1 MGNALSQMQM
11 LYEPEEDRILFRVNS
26 TSGEEFRFWLTR
38 RYTLLLIKVL
48 KDYADKDP
56 DVSAQATPAEKKA
69 VEEFKQEQ
77 RLSDANFSKQFEE
90 ESNSFPLGEVTRLAF
105 KLSFSLKDS
114 SMHLSVQPKTGQGIN
129 FVINQ
134 EINASMIQLLKAAS
148 EKADWGIQSAFSTSG
163 QYAVEPQNRVI
174 N

>member
-11 LYEPEEDRILFRVNS
+11 LYVAEEDRILFRVNS

-38 RYTLLLIKVL
+38 RYTLLLAKVL
-48 KDYADKDP
+48 RDYADKDP
-56 DVSAQATPAEKKA
+56 DVSVQATPEEKKA

-77 RLSDANFSKQFEE
+77 RLSGANFSRQFTE
-90 ESNSFPLGEVTRLAF
+90 ESNSFPLGETTHLAF
-105 KLSFSLKDS
+105 KLSFSPKDA
-114 SMHLSVQPKTGQGIN
+114 SMQLSIQPKDGQGIN

-134 EINASMIQLLKAAS
+134 EINASMIQLLKTAS
-148 EKADWGIQSAFSTSG
+148 EKAEWGINDAFSTSG
-163 QYAVEPQNRVI
+163 QFIKNAENRVI

>member
-1 MGNALSQMQM
+1 MSNTLSQMQM
-11 LYEPEEDRILFRVNS
+11 LYVAEEDRILFRVNS

-38 RYTLLLIKVL
+38 RYSLLLVKVL

-56 DVSAQATPAEKKA
+56 DVSAQATVEEKQA

-77 RLSDANFSKQFEE
+77 RLGDANFSKAFTE
-90 ESNSFPLGEVTRLAF
+90 ESNSFPLGEVNHLAF
-105 KLSFSLKDS
+105 KLSFSLKDAS
-114 SMHLSVQPKTGQGIN
+114 LQLSIQPKAGQGIN

-148 EKADWGIQSAFSTSG
+148 VKGDWRIENAFSTSG
-163 QYAVEPQNRVI
+163 QRSGTLEKRVI

>member
-1 MGNALSQMQM
+1 MSNTLSQMQM
-11 LYEPEEDRILFRVNS
+11 LYVAEEDRILFRVNS
-26 TSGEEFRFWLTR
+26 TSGEEGRFWLTR

-56 DVSAQATPAEKKA
+56 DVSAQSTVEEKKA

-77 RLSDANFSKQFEE
+77 RLGDANFSKAFTE
-90 ESNSFPLGEVTRLAF
+90 ESSSFPLGEVNHLGF
-105 KLSFSLKDS
+105 KLSFNFKDASLA
-114 SMHLSVQPKTGQGIN
+114 LSIQPKEGRGIN

-148 EKADWGIQSAFSTSG
+148 EKAEWRIESAFSMSG
-163 QYAVEPQNRVI
+163 QHAVPLEKRVI